1 MNIASLN
8 FTLSR
13 ICMKSK
19 VPSKAK
25 IKDTSIFC
33 RGVAVVKTIIDTRI
47 PSLAESKVPA
57 VVGET
62 NLFLL
67 NCCMIKPTI
76 LMLIPAIIILINR
89 GTLLTSKTCFCVSV
103 KLNKSSG
110 LTLETP
116 TNTESSEKTNKSII
130 KYRIFIDCPSLQ
142 KTSPFTN
149 MYGSCFSYS
158 LFVLC

>member
-13 ICMKSK
+13 IRMKSK
-19 VPSKAK
+19 VPSNAK

-33 RGVAVVKTIIDTRI
+33 RGVADVKTIIDTRI
-47 PSLAESKVPA
+47 PSLAESNVPA

-67 NCCMIKPTI
+67 NCCIIKPTM
-76 LMLIPAIIILINR
+76 LMLIPAIIMLINR
-89 GTLLTSKTCFCVSV
+89 GILLTNKTCFWVSV

-116 TNTESSEKTNKSII
+116 TNTESIEKTSKSII
-130 KYRIFIDCPSLQ
+130 KYRIFIDCPSLH
-142 KTSPFTN
+142 KTNPFII
-149 MYGSCFSYS
+149 MYGSCFSNS
-158 LFVLC
+158 LIVLC